1 MNVDKPHHNVTSGQR
16 YLQGASSKCFLRA
29 EPAALLLEC
38 LPPVDRTIER
48 RIGQRQERWKKAS
61 FLEHHDLFLGPFGR
75 YIIFTWVSFFFGAD
89 QHWLEYV

>member
-61 FLEHHDLFLGPFGR
+61 FLEHHDLFFGTVWEI
-75 YIIFTWVSFFFGAD
+75 YNFHVGFLFFGAD